1 MVADHQGRQYQRRMR
16 GSTIVKLERRRLLQ
30 LGGAA
35 VLSPFAPFATARA
48 DTGASDWPSRIVK
61 LEVGFPPGGG
71 MDSAGRI
78 VANRLSEL
86 IGQQVIVENR
96 AGAGGRIAMDALAHA
111 PPDGY
116 TVLITAGAPA
126 VSGLLFAS
134 LSFDP
139 VHDFEPVSLVGTY
152 PNMLVV
158 PNSSLYTK
166 LEELIAFAKANPG
179 KVSWA
184 SPGIGSVPHLAG
196 ELFKRM
202 AGIDITH
209 VPYRGVAAGAM
220 TDLLAGRLDAMV
232 NTTGSL
238 LGPVQTKQVRCLAVT
253 SAKRFPIAP
262 DIPTAA
268 ESGVPGYEAVSWYAL
283 YVPARTPPDIVKKM
297 NTNCVAMLAEPA
309 IRDKYATLGI
319 SAASSTPEELA
330 AMNKADA
337 ARWAPII
344 KAENIQGE

>member
-78 VANRLSEL
+78 IANRLSEM
-86 IGQQVIVENR
+86 IGQQVVVENR
-96 AGAGGRIAMDALAHA
+96 AGVGGRIALDVLAHA

-116 TVLITAGAPA
+116 TMLITAGAPA

-152 PNMLVV
+152 PSLIVV
-158 PNSSLYTK
+158 PNSSPFAK
-166 LEELIAFAKANPG
+166 LEDLIAYAKANPG

-184 SPGIGSVPHLAG
+184 SPGVGSVPYLAG

-202 AGIDITH
+202 THLEMTH
-209 VPYRGVAAGAM
+209 VPYRGMTDGLM
-220 TDLLAGRLDAMV
+220 TDLMTGRLDLMF

-238 LGPVQTKQVRCLAVT
+238 LQPVRSKQLRGLAVT
-253 SAKRFPIAP
+253 TAQRFPDEP
-262 DIPTAA
+262 DLPTVA
-268 ESGVPGYEAVSWYAL
+268 ESGVPGYDVSSWYGL
-283 YVPARTPPDIVKKM
+283 YAPAKTPPDIIKKINADM
-297 NTNCVAMLAEPA
+297 ITMLSQPA
-309 IRDKYATLGI
+309 IKEKYAPLGVL
-319 SAASSTPEELA
+319 AQGSTPQELA
-330 AMNKADA
+330 AKNAGDVA
-337 ARWAPII
+337 LWEPII
-344 KAENIQGE
+344 KEANIKVE

>member
-1 MVADHQGRQYQRRMR
+1 
-16 GSTIVKLERRRLLQ
+16 LQ
-30 LGGAA
+30 SAGAA
-35 VLSPFAPFATARA
+35 AVVPFGFAGSSRAAHA
-48 DTGASDWPSRIVK
+48 DTGAADWPSRIVK

-78 VANRLSEL
+78 VANRLSEI
-86 IGQQVIVENR
+86 IGQQVVVENR
-96 AGAGGRIAMDALAHA
+96 PGAGGRIALDALAHS

-116 TVLITAGAPA
+116 TMLITAGAPA

-134 LSFDP
+134 LTFDP
-139 VHDFEPVSLVGTY
+139 VHDFTPVSLIGTY
-152 PNMLVV
+152 PSLIVV
-158 PNSSLYTK
+158 PNSSPFAK
-166 LEELIAFAKANPG
+166 LEDLIAYAKANPG

-184 SPGIGSVPHLAG
+184 SPGVGSVPHLAG

-238 LGPVQTKQVRCLAVT
+238 LPPVQGKQVRCLAVT

-262 DIPTAA
+262 EFPTAA

-283 YVPARTPPDIVKKM
+283 YVPAHTPPDIVKKM
-297 NTNCVAMLAEPA
+297 NAGCAAMLSEPA
-309 IRDKYATLGI
+309 IKDKYVTLGI
-319 SAASSTPEELA
+319 SAAGSTPEELA
-330 AMNKADA
+330 AMNAADA
-337 ARWAPII
+337 ARWGPLI

>member
-1 MVADHQGRQYQRRMR
+1 M
-16 GSTIVKLERRRLLQ
+16 KLERRRLLQ

-35 VLSPFAPFATARA
+35 VLAPFAAARA

-71 MDSAGRI
+71 MDSAARI
-78 VANRLSEL
+78 IAGRLSDL

-96 AGAGGRIAMDALAHA
+96 GGAGGRIALDALAHA

-116 TVLITAGAPA
+116 TMLITAGAPA

-139 VHDFEPVSLVGTY
+139 VHDFTPVSLVGTY
-152 PNMLVV
+152 PNLIVV
-158 PNSSLYTK
+158 PNSSPYAK
-166 LEELIAFAKANPG
+166 LEDLIAFAKANPG
-179 KVSWA
+179 KVNWA
-184 SPGIGSVPHLAG
+184 SPGVGSVPHLAG

-238 LGPVQTKQVRCLAVT
+238 LGPVQAKQVRCLAVT

-262 DIPTAA
+262 AIPTVA

-283 YVPARTPPDIVKKM
+283 YVPAHTPPDIVKKM
-297 NTNCVAMLAEPA
+297 NAGCVAMLAEPA
-309 IRDKYATLGI
+309 IKDKYVTLGI
-319 SAASSTPEELA
+319 SVASSTPDELA
-330 AMNKADA
+330 AMNVADA

>member
-1 MVADHQGRQYQRRMR
+1 
-16 GSTIVKLERRRLLQ
+16 
-30 LGGAA
+30 
-35 VLSPFAPFATARA
+35 
-48 DTGASDWPSRIVK
+48 
-61 LEVGFPPGGG
+61 
-71 MDSAGRI
+71 
-78 VANRLSEL
+78 
-86 IGQQVIVENR
+86 
-96 AGAGGRIAMDALAHA
+96 
-111 PPDGY
+111 
-116 TVLITAGAPA
+116 
-126 VSGLLFAS
+126 
-134 LSFDP
+134 
-139 VHDFEPVSLVGTY
+139 
-152 PNMLVV
+152 MLVV
-158 PNSSLYTK
+158 PNSSPYAR

-238 LGPVQTKQVRCLAVT
+238 LGPVQANQVRCLAVT
-253 SAKRFPIAP
+253 SAKRFPITP
-262 DIPTAA
+262 DIPTVA

-283 YVPARTPPDIVKKM
+283 YVPAHTSPDIVRKM
-297 NTNCVAMLAEPA
+297 NTNCIAMLGEPA
-309 IRDKYATLGI
+309 IKDKYATLGI

-330 AMNKADA
+330 AMNTADA

>member
-1 MVADHQGRQYQRRMR
+1 
-16 GSTIVKLERRRLLQ
+16 LQ
-30 LGGAA
+30 FAGAA
-35 VLSPFAPFATARA
+35 ALAPFGVSPWPRAARA
-48 DTGASDWPSRIVK
+48 DTGSDWPSRIVK

-96 AGAGGRIAMDALAHA
+96 AGAGGRIALDALAHA

-116 TVLITAGAPA
+116 TMLISAGAPA

-139 VHDFEPVSLVGTY
+139 VHDFTPVSLVGTY
-152 PNMLVV
+152 PNLIVV
-158 PNSSLYTK
+158 PNASSFTK
-166 LEELIAFAKANPG
+166 LEDFIAFAKANPG
-179 KVSWA
+179 KISWA
-184 SPGIGSVPHLAG
+184 SPGVGSVPHLAG
-196 ELFKRM
+196 ELFKQM

-238 LGPVQTKQVRCLAVT
+238 LGPVQGKQVRCLAVT

-262 DIPTAA
+262 DFPTVA

-283 YVPARTPPDIVKKM
+283 YVPANTPPDIVKKM
-297 NTNCVAMLAEPA
+297 NVNCVAMLSEPA
-309 IRDKYATLGI
+309 IKDKYVTLGI
-319 SAASSTPEELA
+319 SAAGSTPEELA
-330 AMNKADA
+330 AMNAADV
-337 ARWAPII
+337 ARWGPLI
-344 KAENIQGE
+344 KAENIRGE